1 MRFVGALAVV
11 LMFAFTSGVA
21 AHEGHDHGAPP
32 PPVSTTI
39 APRVEASSL
48 VFEAVVIARG
58 AELQVY
64 VDTFDTN
71 APVAGAA
78 VEMDTPSGVITGT
91 ETAPGVYAFSA
102 PWVATPGSYDLAI
115 TVIAAHH
122 RQRQWLR

>member
-11 LMFAFTSGVA
+11 LMFGFTGGVA

-58 AELQVY
+58 AELQVFI
-64 VDTFDTN
+64 DTFDTN

-78 VEMDTPSGVITGT
+78 VEMDTPSGVITGMN
-91 ETAPGVYAFSA
+91 TAS
-102 PWVATPGSYDLAI
+102 L
-115 TVIAAHH
+115 
-122 RQRQWLR
+122 